1 MSRGNYTQ
9 GKRQRDASKAEKKRD
24 KEDRRRRRRERG
36 PGEVELVTAEAMTGE
51 LPSIEEAMQ
60 HITVGGSGGG
70 QRAAAAIPC
79 RLFVGGLSWDTTTA
93 SLKAAFEP
101 HGPVADAVIVQDR
114 DTGRSRGFG
123 FVTMENRKDAPKAID
138 ALNNAEVDG
147 RRIVVNV
154 ATERS
159 R

>member
-9 GKRQRDASKAEKKRD
+9 GKRQRDAGKAEKKRD
-24 KEDRRRRRRERG
+24 KEERRRRRRERG

-60 HITVGGSGGG
+60 HISVTGAGAGD
-70 QRAAAAIPC
+70 RAAPAIPC
-79 RLFVGGLSWDTTTA
+79 RLFVGGLSWDTTAA
-93 SLKAAFEP
+93 SLRVAFEAQ
-101 HGPVADAVIVQDR
+101 GPVADAVVVHDR

-123 FVTMENRKDAPKAID
+123 FVTMANRKDAPGAIKAMH
-138 ALNNAEVDG
+138 NAELDG
-147 RRIVVNV
+147 RSIMVNV
-154 ATERS
+154 ATERG